1 MAEYTRAVDVQI
13 SSLLSLKGRVTPDM
27 IAGFDQAEAAELLE
41 RYVELHAHEA
51 ALVIDDGALTWAP
64 VASAAAPAPGAF
76 DQPQAAP
83 TLSPVDQVMGMERG
97 ASLLDT
103 KAAGGKVSGWL
114 WLLPLSF
121 GVIGGV
127 IAWVIARGTN
137 RQVAAALMWAGV
149 AVTVVSGVAF
159 VGMGH
164 ALSPQ
169 LSAQMGAPAAGVTWP
184 ASETGKPVFYYFG
197 TST

>member
-1 MAEYTRAVDVQI
+1 MVEYTQAVDAQI
-13 SSLLSLKGRVTPDM
+13 SRLLSLKGRVTPDM
-27 IAGFDQAEAAELLE
+27 IAGFDPADAAGLLQ
-41 RYVELHAHEA
+41 RYVEVHAHEV
-51 ALVIDDGALTWAP
+51 ALVIDDGTLTWASIESVQSP
-64 VASAAAPAPGAF
+64 TPNTYGQV
-76 DQPQAAP
+76 QVAP
-83 TLSPVDQVMGMERG
+83 TLSPVDQVVGMERG

-103 KAAGGKVSGWL
+103 KPAGGKVSGWL

-127 IAWVIARGTN
+127 IAWAIAKGTN
-137 RQVAAALMWAGV
+137 RQVALALMWAGV
-149 AVTVVSGVAF
+149 AVTIVSGVAF
-159 VGMGH
+159 VGMGR
-164 ALSPQ
+164 AISPQ

>member
-1 MAEYTRAVDVQI
+1 MAEYTQAVDAQI
-13 SSLLSLKGRVTPDM
+13 SRLLGLKGRVTPDM
-27 IAGFDQAEAAELLE
+27 IAGFDPAEAAELLA
-41 RYVELHAHEA
+41 RYVEVHAHEV
-51 ALVIDDGALTWAP
+51 ALVIDDGALTWAS
-64 VASAAAPAPGAF
+64 VAPATTFP
-76 DQPQAAP
+76 PAASGQSHAP
-83 TLSPVDQVMGMERG
+83 AVSPVDQVIGMERG

-103 KAAGGKVSGWL
+103 KPAGGKVSGWL

-127 IAWVIARGTN
+127 MAWAIAKGTN
-137 RQVAAALMWAGV
+137 RQVALALMWAGV
-149 AVTVVSGVAF
+149 AVTVVSGIAF
-159 VGMGH
+159 VGMGR
-164 ALSPQ
+164 AIAPQ